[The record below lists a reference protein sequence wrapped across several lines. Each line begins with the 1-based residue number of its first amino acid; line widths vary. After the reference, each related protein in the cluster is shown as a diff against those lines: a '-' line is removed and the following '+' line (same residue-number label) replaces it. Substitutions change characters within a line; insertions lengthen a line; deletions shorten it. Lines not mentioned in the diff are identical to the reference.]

1 VIGLVSTGS
10 AAGSAPRGSAFRK
23 GLSETGYLE
32 GQNVTIEYHWLEGR
46 LDALPALMADLVR
59 RQVAVI
65 ATPGSIVATLGA
77 KAATTT
83 IPIIFGSP
91 EDPVIA
97 SHGNEEVF
105 SSAREYLQGQGLRIA
120 TRTIRRIA
128 IIRQNISE
136 LIEQAAAYSGAE
148 DEERNADRIAQ
159 QEQELAKLIELREAL
174 LRK

>member
-1 VIGLVSTGS
+1 
-10 AAGSAPRGSAFRK
+10 
-23 GLSETGYLE
+23 
-32 GQNVTIEYHWLEGR
+32 
-46 LDALPALMADLVR
+46 MAKC
-59 RQVAVI
+59 VI
-65 ATPGSIVATLGA
+65 AVVGVAPCQCFSPGGNQ
-77 KAATTT
+77 TTT

-105 SSAREYLQGQGLRIA
+105 SMREYLQGQGLRIA